1 MQQSRIALIS
11 SQPSLSSLLQLRL
24 QSKNYQVMVVEKTA
38 AALGT
43 FYSDPPDLIIVDF
56 SSPCVGCHDML
67 RMVRSD
73 SFFSPIPI
81 IGIFPTGTEQESW
94 DDFPL
99 DDFVTMPVNFA
110 ELVSRI
116 TLSLSRIKRIFDNNP
131 LTRLPGN
138 TSIHRAIEES
148 IGLPLAVCYVDIN
161 HFKPYNDVFGFSH
174 GDEVIRMLARIMSN
188 TVRESGGGFSGHVGG
203 DDFVFI
209 VPRER
214 AESVCST
221 VIAHFDQIV
230 QALFDEE
237 VKQQGYYVALN
248 RKGEKE
254 EMPLLG
260 VSIAVVPMDSPAMT
274 HAARVAEVAAE
285 LKKLAKSKKK
295 SCFVVDRRGKSSE
308 EGLA

>member
-1 MQQSRIALIS
+1 MLQQPRIALIS
-11 SQPSLSSLLQLRL
+11 SQLQLSSLLQLRL
-24 QSKNYQVMVVEKTA
+24 QSKGYQVMVVEKTA
-38 AALGT
+38 AALGA

-56 SSPCVGCHDML
+56 SAPCAGCHDML
-67 RMVRSD
+67 FMVRSD

-81 IGIFPTGTEQESW
+81 IGIFPNNDEQESW
-94 DDFPL
+94 EDFPL
-99 DDFVTMPVNFA
+99 DDFLVTPVNFT

-116 TLSLSRIKRIFDNNP
+116 TLAQSRIKRIFDNNP

-148 IGLPLAVCYVDIN
+148 LGLPLAVCYVDIN

-188 TVRESGGGFSGHVGG
+188 AVRESGGGFSGHVGG

-214 AESVCST
+214 AEQVSAT
-221 VIAHFDQIV
+221 VISHFDQIV
-230 QALFDEE
+230 QTLFDEDT
-237 VKQQGYYVALN
+237 KHRGYYAAMN
-248 RKGEKE
+248 RKGEE
-254 EMPLLG
+254 EQMPILA
-260 VSIAVVPMDSPAMT
+260 VSIGIVLMDSPMIT

-285 LKKLAKSKKK
+285 LKKLAKANEGS
-295 SCFVVDRRGKSSE
+295 SFVVDRRTTVP
-308 EGLA
+308 